1 MRRGRTP
8 SIVTLVVGAALVLA
22 GCGSGG
28 SDAEAAPR
36 CTSTYAPP
44 VEARVTDPAL
54 REMSGIVASRRNH
67 GIYWVHNDSGDSAR
81 IFALN
86 EQGNLRGT
94 FSLAGAGAVDWEDI
108 AIGPG
113 PKEWRPYLY
122 LADIGDNLAVRP
134 DVQVYRVAE
143 PEVDPDVPSVGEL
156 RDVTT
161 LALRY
166 PDGPHDAESLIVDPR
181 TGDLIIITK
190 SAVGG
195 AQPAYR
201 AVAPI
206 DPSKVT
212 TLERYGTVTTGPSIT
227 GAITAADLDRSGDHL
242 LVRTYGAVLEV
253 AKTPKAPLSALL
265 DRAPGTVTCGSP
277 TPPEVQGEAIAF
289 EADGR
294 GFVSVSEGGS
304 PVLRRYAP
312 APAGSSS
319 TTAP

>member
-1 MRRGRTP
+1 MSRTRAHAVVA
-8 SIVTLVVGAALVLA
+8 ILAATVLLVA
-22 GCGSGG
+22 GCGSSG
-28 SDAEAAPR
+28 SDADAAPR
-36 CTSTYAPP
+36 CDATYAAPI
-44 VEARVTDPAL
+44 EARVTDPAL
-54 REMSGIVASRRNH
+54 HEMSGIVASRRNH

-156 RDVTT
+156 RDVTR

-206 DPSKVT
+206 DPAKVT
-212 TLERYGTVTTGPSIT
+212 TLERYATVTTGPSLT

-242 LVRTYGAVLEV
+242 LVRTYGAVREV
-253 AKTPKAPLSALL
+253 AKTSKAPASALL
-265 DRAPGTVTCGSP
+265 ERSPGTVTCRPP

-312 APAGSSS
+312 APADSSS
-319 TTAP
+319 TSAP